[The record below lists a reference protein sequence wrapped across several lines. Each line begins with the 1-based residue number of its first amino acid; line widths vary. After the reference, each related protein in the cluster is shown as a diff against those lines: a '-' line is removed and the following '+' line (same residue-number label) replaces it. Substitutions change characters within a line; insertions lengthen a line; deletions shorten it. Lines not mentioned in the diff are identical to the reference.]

1 MRQLY
6 TPSGAAEV
14 AGCSRQ
20 AIAKAIKSGKL
31 AAAPVFGAG
40 HCVSSWVI
48 TSDVLAAWMRQR
60 RR

>member
-1 MRQLY
+1 MKTLY
-6 TPSGAAEV
+6 SPSGAAEV

-31 AAAPVFGAG
+31 AAAPVLGAG

-48 TSDVLAAWMRQR
+48 TSDGLEAWMRQR
-60 RR
+60 